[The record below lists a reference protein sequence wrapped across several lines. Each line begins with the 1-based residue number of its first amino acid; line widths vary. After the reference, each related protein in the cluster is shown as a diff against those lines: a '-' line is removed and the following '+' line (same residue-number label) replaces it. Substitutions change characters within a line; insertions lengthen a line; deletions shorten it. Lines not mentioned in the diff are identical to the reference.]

1 MAWLY
6 NILRRTAWL
15 FTIFVWLY
23 NRIVKWRNKWLEP
36 SFRKCIQAEEAEEF
50 LELLLKL
57 MSLTFRLDKDFRRN
71 IKGFRGRYQFRSV
84 DNSVTV
90 AALFTGKGLKVKE
103 RLIPDADVTVIFKD
117 GKSLMNYLLAENR
130 DILRPVLNNE
140 VVLKGNV
147 NYILKFGYMANHLQL
162 ALTGRLP

>member
-1 MAWLY
+1 MSWLL
-6 NILRRTAWL
+6 NI
-15 FTIFVWLY
+15 
-23 NRIVKWRNKWLEP
+23 
-36 SFRKCIQAEEAEEF
+36 FRKWWRRRVERQFMKCLESEAAEEF

-57 MSLTFRLDKDFRRN
+57 MSLVFKIDEDFRRN

-103 RLIPDADVTVIFKD
+103 RLIPDPDATVIFKD
-117 GKSLMNYLLAENR
+117 GKSLMNYLLATDR
-130 DILRPVLNNE
+130 DILRLVLNNE

-147 NYILKFGYMANHLQL
+147 NYVLKFGYMANHLQL

>member
-1 MAWLY
+1 MSWLL
-6 NILRRTAWL
+6 NI
-15 FTIFVWLY
+15 
-23 NRIVKWRNKWLEP
+23 
-36 SFRKCIQAEEAEEF
+36 FRKWWRRRVERQFMKCLESEAAEEF

-57 MSLTFRLDKDFRRN
+57 MSLAFKLDKDFRRN

-90 AALFTGKGLKVKE
+90 AAVFTGKGLKVEE

-117 GKSLMNYLLAENR
+117 GKSLLNYLLATDR
-130 DILRPVLNNE
+130 DILRLVLNNE

-147 NYILKFGYMANHLQL
+147 NYVLKFGYMANHLQL

>member
-1 MAWLY
+1 MSWLL
-6 NILRRTAWL
+6 NI
-15 FTIFVWLY
+15 
-23 NRIVKWRNKWLEP
+23 
-36 SFRKCIQAEEAEEF
+36 FRKWWRRRVERQFKECLESEAAEEF

-57 MSLTFRLDKDFRRN
+57 MSLAFKIDKDFRQN
-71 IKGFRGRYQFRSV
+71 IKGFNGRYQFRSV

-117 GKSLMNYLLAENR
+117 GKSLLNYLLATDR
-130 DILRPVLNNE
+130 DILRLVLNNE

-147 NYILKFGYMANHLQL
+147 NYVLKFGYMANHLQL
-162 ALTGRLP
+162 ALAGRLP